1 MQAFSIKDQKKIKDL
16 SERNLTN
23 AIHFD
28 LSLAYSLYKMMT

>member
-28 LSLAYSLYKMMT
+28 LGPAYSLYKMMT